1 MSSVVQLT
9 ALGLL
14 VYDLTGRD
22 LDLGLLGLAEFIP
35 GLFLMTVT
43 GTVADRFN
51 RRFVITVAL
60 TAQIVCSLTIAWY
73 ASTGNN
79 KTWPIFLL
87 VACFGAARAFSI
99 PVLRAL
105 PADIAPD
112 GGLPRLVAFSAT
124 GWQSA
129 IIIGPVIAGFLYQ
142 DASNV
147 PFVGAALL
155 MAIAIIS
162 IQFVRI
168 DPRHAVSDSDTAA
181 ALRELAEENRPAESI
196 DEFVEEPAA
205 DKGFKAAF
213 EGFRVIRRNPALLG
227 AISLDLFAV
236 LFGGAFALLPAI
248 AEKQLHVDA
257 VGLGWLRAAGGIGA
271 VVVTVILSVRPIQ
284 RRVGPVMFLSVAAFG
299 LFTVV
304 LGWTSSFTVA
314 LAAIFLLCAADSVS
328 VYVRSTLVPLVTPSS
343 ARGRVMAVEGVFIG
357 ASNELGGFESG
368 VLGQAIGTR
377 AAVMFGGFATIGIVG
392 AWILLFPSL
401 WKFDRFPERPP
412 D

>member
-22 LDLGLLGLAEFIP
+22 LDLGLLGLAEFLP

-43 GTVADRFN
+43 GSVADRFN
-51 RRFVITVAL
+51 RRFVISVAL
-60 TAQIVCSLTIAWY
+60 TGQLLCALAIAWY

-79 KTWPIFLL
+79 ETWPIFSL
-87 VACFGAARAFSI
+87 VALFGAARAFAI

-129 IIIGPVIAGFLYQ
+129 VIVGPVIAGFLYQ
-142 DASNV
+142 DASSI
-147 PFVGAALL
+147 PFLAASALL
-155 MAIAIIS
+155 FGAIVAV
-162 IQFVRI
+162 QFVRL
-168 DPRHAVSDSDTAA
+168 DPRHAMSGSDSAA
-181 ALRELAEENRPAESI
+181 TMREFAEEIRPAEI
-196 DEFVEEPAA
+196 VDEIVEEPPAA
-205 DKGFKAAF
+205 KGWREAF

-248 AEKQLHVDA
+248 AEKQLHVDS

-271 VVVTVILSVRPIQ
+271 VVVTVILSVKPIQ
-284 RRVGPVMFLSVAAFG
+284 RRVGPVMYLSVAAFG

-314 LAAIFLLCAADSVS
+314 LVAIFLLSAADSVS
-328 VYVRSTLVPLVTPSS
+328 VFVRSTLVPLVTPSS

-368 VLGQAIGTR
+368 ALGQAIGTR